1 MSSTN
6 PVELPDDMTGPAAGG
21 MVAILATAAAI
32 WRAQLRNLLVAV
44 LDVVSR
50 RSGGDGELLDYKE
63 ALRHEREHRRDDID
77 QLRQLIDSIA
87 ERVRALEQT
96 ATTWKTDTVTTSEL
110 QGLQSEVQLNA
121 SRIGIDMSGLRDLL
135 LEVLKRTR

>member
-1 MSSTN
+1 
-6 PVELPDDMTGPAAGG
+6 MTGPAAGG
-21 MVAILATAAAI
+21 MVAILAACAAI
-32 WRAQLRNLLVAV
+32 WRQQLRIWASVV
-44 LDVVSR
+44 LTKLTSNDRLGDFDVMDYREAIEEER
-50 RSGGDGELLDYKE
+50 RTRREEIDK
-63 ALRHEREHRRDDID
+63 LRDMMETI
-77 QLRQLIDSIA
+77 S

-110 QGLQSEVQLNA
+110 QGLQSEVQLIA